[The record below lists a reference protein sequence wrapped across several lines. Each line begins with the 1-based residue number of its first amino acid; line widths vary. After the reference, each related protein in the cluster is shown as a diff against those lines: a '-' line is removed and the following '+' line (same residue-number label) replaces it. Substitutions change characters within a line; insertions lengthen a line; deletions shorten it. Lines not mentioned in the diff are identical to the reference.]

1 MENEIGRRV
10 HDKGSVRTDVST
22 AFQES
27 DYGGS
32 CSEPSATGLAARKV
46 GSFAMLAAMRRASR
60 SRTAFIISFN
70 GEIIGKMHGCRE
82 NES

>member
-32 CSEPSATGLAARKV
+32 CSEPSATGLGHVMWFFLIAVFLVLFLKNLLGSARLRC
-46 GSFAMLAAMRRASR
+46 A
-60 SRTAFIISFN
+60 N
-70 GEIIGKMHGCRE
+70 G
-82 NES
+82 